1 MNLMNKDLWKAALIR
16 AIRTVLQTALALL
29 GTTALI
35 DQVNWVNVATS
46 SLLAGA
52 LSLLTSLSTGLPEVP
67 PGE

>member
-1 MNLMNKDLWKAALIR
+1 MNKDLWKAALIR

-52 LSLLTSLSTGLPEVP
+52 LSLLTSLSTGLPEAP
-67 PGE
+67 PSE

>member
-1 MNLMNKDLWKAALIR
+1 MIMNKEMWKAALVR

-35 DQVNWVNVATS
+35 DQINWTNVLTS

-52 LSLLTSLSTGLPEVP
+52 LSLLTSFTTGLPEVP
-67 PGE
+67 PTE